1 MKENLLQ
8 RITLDS
14 GKCGGRPCI
23 RHMRIRVM
31 DVLDMLASDMSK
43 EEILEDYPYLE
54 AEDITAVLLYAARQS
69 DHPVLSAA

>member
-8 RITLDS
+8 RITIEPD
-14 GKCGGRPCI
+14 KCGGRPCI
-23 RHMRIRVM
+23 RNMRIRVM

-54 AEDITAVLLYAARQS
+54 AEDITAVLLYAAR
-69 DHPVLSAA
+69 